1 MDLKGAATGV
11 EWTGAEIGDPRMELE
26 GAATGV
32 ECTGAEIG
40 DRRMELEG
48 AAAVGAETALL
59 GDGKKEE
66 NGDFDG
72 TNARAP
78 EPANPA

>member
-1 MDLKGAATGV
+1 MDLEGAARGT
-11 EWTGAEIGDPRMELE
+11 EWTGAENGDP
-26 GAATGV
+26 
-32 ECTGAEIG
+32 
-40 DRRMELEG
+40 RMELEG
-48 AAAVGAETALL
+48 AAAVGAETTLL

-72 TNARAP
+72 TNAGEP